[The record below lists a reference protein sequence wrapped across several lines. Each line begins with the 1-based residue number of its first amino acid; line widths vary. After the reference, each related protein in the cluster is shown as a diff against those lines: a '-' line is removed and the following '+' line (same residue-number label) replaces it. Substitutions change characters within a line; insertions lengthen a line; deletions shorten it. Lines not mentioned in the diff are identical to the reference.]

1 MQFVPRVAVAPST
14 SARRASSAAMR
25 RSNVCSE
32 AMRHPNLYLPGSGE
46 PMEDHD
52 PLVQFQAGAAEVR
65 AARLIAELR

>member
-1 MQFVPRVAVAPST
+1 
-14 SARRASSAAMR
+14 MR